1 VSGMALKEYIKE
13 KAALVSERL
22 ALSVETEEIPET
34 LRQAMAYSLLA
45 GGKRLRPV
53 LVLATMEAF
62 GKPIDA
68 GIPVAC
74 AAEMIHT
81 YSLIHDDLPAMDND
95 DFRRGKPTNHKVY
108 GEAIAILAGDALLTQ
123 AFEMVCEA
131 EKSGA
136 SAANV
141 LHIVRELAS
150 YAGAKGMVG
159 GQCADIEGENT
170 ALTLE
175 QLQYIHQ
182 HKTADLLVFCV
193 RAGAILAGASEQQLA
208 LLTRYANNIGLAFQI
223 QDDILD
229 VTGDEAKIGK
239 PVGSDEKHN
248 KSTYPSLIGM
258 EASREW
264 LHRLVEEAKQA
275 LTEAEL
281 ADDRS
286 LRLLA
291 EFIIERDH

>member
-1 VSGMALKEYIKE
+1 MALKEYIKE

-22 ALSVETEEIPET
+22 ALSVETGEIPET

-74 AAEMIHT
+74 AVEMIHT

-108 GEAIAILAGDALLTQ
+108 GEAMAILAGDALLTQ
-123 AFEMVCEA
+123 AFEMVCES
-131 EKSGA
+131 EKAGA
-136 SAANV
+136 PAASV
-141 LHIVRELAS
+141 LNIVRELAS

-275 LTEAEL
+275 LAEAEL
-281 ADDRS
+281 ADDRI

>member
-22 ALSVETEEIPET
+22 ALSVETGEIPET

-62 GKPIDA
+62 GKSIAA

-74 AAEMIHT
+74 AVEMIHT

-108 GEAIAILAGDALLTQ
+108 GEAMAILAGDALLTQ

-136 SAANV
+136 SATDV

-170 ALTLE
+170 VLTLE

-275 LTEAEL
+275 LAKAEL
-281 ADDRS
+281 ADDHT